1 MKTITESCLA
11 RVGLMGNPSDG
22 FHGKTI
28 SFLIDNFQAKVSLT
42 EQESD
47 HGFILRENIAFNDS
61 NELLLSSKHAVI
73 VFVSLLQRSLIFFRA
88 TVVV

>member
-1 MKTITESCLA
+1 
-11 RVGLMGNPSDG
+11 MGNPSDG

-28 SFLIDNFQAKVSLT
+28 SFLIDNFQAEVSLT

-47 HGFILRENIAFNDS
+47 HGFILREDISFGDS

-73 VFVSLLQRSLIFFRA
+73 VFVSLVDKGPEFFTGLQ
-88 TVVV
+88 